1 MVHGAEVVSTSDGVG
16 MGMVGSVASVVV
28 KDPGVVLGMGRVVL
42 LQRLELG
49 YGTLLAPVPV
59 PVVREIPV
67 DRVKVLVLIVF
78 VRVRVLE

>member
-16 MGMVGSVASVVV
+16 MGMVGRVASVVV

-59 PVVREIPV
+59 PVVREMPV